1 MAAPAASHP
10 DDLKFIHRALRL
22 ARRGEGR
29 VEPNPMVGCVLTRQ
43 GRIIAE
49 GFHRRFGGPHAEV
62 DALSRCLR
70 PARGATAYVTLEPC
84 SHHGKT
90 PPCVD
95 ALLRAGIRELVA
107 PLPDPNPLVAG
118 RGFKMLRKAGIRVRV
133 GLAADE
139 AATVLAPFATL
150 MTLGRP
156 YVIAKWAQGPDGD
169 LTRPAGSSPWI
180 SGDAAQRRTHR
191 LRARVDAIL
200 VGINTVLRDDP
211 RLTARDVPLRRVA
224 ARVVMD
230 QHLRIRR
237 SCRLVREASIAPV
250 LLITA
255 SDAARSRRA
264 DQLRKLGLELAACD
278 LAEGRLDPAAALRI
292 LAERGATNVLL
303 EGGPTLLRSFFAADL
318 VDEACMIVAP
328 LAAIPPVRGHRPQ
341 GLTDTLAGL
350 QPVSRSLE
358 ICGDDVLV
366 HLQLQDPT
374 RLFPRA

>member
-1 MAAPAASHP
+1 MTAQAVSDL
-10 DDLKFIHRALRL
+10 DDLKFMHRALRL

-43 GRIIAE
+43 GEIIGE
-49 GFHRRFGGPHAEV
+49 GYHRHFGGPHAEV
-62 DALSRCLR
+62 DALSRCR
-70 PARGATAYVTLEPC
+70 RGARGATAYVTLEPC
-84 SHHGKT
+84 CHHGKT

-95 ALLRAGIRELVA
+95 ALLRAGIHELVA
-107 PLPDPNPLVAG
+107 PLPDSNPLVAG
-118 RGFKMLRKAGIRVRV
+118 RGFKMLRNAGIRVRV
-133 GLAADE
+133 GVAADE
-139 AATVLAPFATL
+139 AAAMLAPFATR

-156 YVIAKWAQGPDGD
+156 FVIAKWAQGPDGD

-230 QHLRIRR
+230 QHLRIPR
-237 SCRLVREASIAPV
+237 SCRLVREVSAAPV
-250 LLITA
+250 VVITA

-278 LAEGRLDPAAALRI
+278 LAEGRLDPAAALHI

-303 EGGPTLLRSFFAADL
+303 EGGPTLLRSFFAANL
-318 VDEACMIVAP
+318 VDEACMILAP
-328 LAAIPPVRGHRPQ
+328 FAAVPTVRAHRPQ
-341 GLTDTLAGL
+341 GLTHVLAAL
-350 QPVSRSLE
+350 RPNSRQLE
-358 ICGDDVLV
+358 ICGEDILV

-374 RLFPRA
+374 RLFSRA